1 MSDPNRRRQ
10 KNSETKAAGATAI
23 ASSKASV
30 DRAAAFRRVRACRGF
45 TFGVVSKD
53 LLGIAND
60 IINAQASPAP
70 QEPAASEEG
79 QQAAA

>member
-1 MSDPNRRRQ
+1 
-10 KNSETKAAGATAI
+10 
-23 ASSKASV
+23 
-30 DRAAAFRRVRACRGF
+30 VRACRGF

-60 IINAQASPAP
+60 IINAQASPAA